1 MKVSGNKL
9 RWYMNILKPIPV
21 HLEWWLPSARS
32 PTFFVI
38 LHSEMVK
45 TGYVEGVPRG
55 PSCCPEADSSSR
67 YLTICPNID
76 AMESNQF
83 FSSLG
88 VVRNL
93 LTFSYVKEF
102 LTGEKLSDCILET
115 WDLSQMMPVKYE
127 MQD

>member
-21 HLEWWLPSARS
+21 HLEWWVPSARS

-38 LHSEMVK
+38 LNSEMVK
-45 TGYVEGVPRG
+45 TGYVEEVPRG
-55 PSCCPEADSSSR
+55 PPCCPEADSSSR
-67 YLTICPNID
+67 YLTICPNMD
-76 AMESNQF
+76 AMELNQF

-88 VVRNL
+88 LVRIL

-102 LTGEKLSDCILET
+102 LTGETLSDCILET

-127 MQD
+127 KQD

>member
-1 MKVSGNKL
+1 MKLSGNKL
-9 RWYMNILKPIPV
+9 RWYMNILKPFPV
-21 HLEWWLPSARS
+21 HLEWWVPSARS

-38 LHSEMVK
+38 LHSEMLK

-55 PSCCPEADSSSR
+55 PSCCSEVDSSSR

-83 FSSLG
+83 FPSLC

-93 LTFSYVKEF
+93 LTFSYVEEF
-102 LTGEKLSDCILET
+102 MTGEQLSDCILEA
-115 WDLSQMMPVKYE
+115 WDLRQKMPVEYE
-127 MQD
+127 KQD